1 MHCCC
6 CCCPAAPARP
16 LLPCR
21 LWATALWTSQCLP
34 PAVWD
39 LWCPH
44 RWRCMFA
51 PKAPTGCFCCPA
63 ASRRRRKRIRRGK
76 TRSRIISQV
85 AGICKSLPMPSERV
99 PSLWFFSS
107 SSHFRIFRA
116 AASDKQPVARATS
129 AVPQLSPPFA
139 TFVACRCRCC
149 CCCSLCSLNTSST
162 GVPTQGDLHA
172 ASDPYRHT
180 RAIMKYFTLLHF
192 VSFRFG
198 LDLGF
203 IPVSCHTPSGPLAKS

>member
-6 CCCPAAPARP
+6 RCCCPAAPGPDRRR

-63 ASRRRRKRIRRGK
+63 ASRRRRTKIRRGRGRVR

-85 AGICKSLPMPSERV
+85 AGICKSLPKPSERV
-99 PSLWFFSS
+99 PCLWFFFFG

-116 AASDKQPVARATS
+116 AASDKAACGKGNQRRATTVA
-129 AVPQLSPPFA
+129 AVCHFRGL
-139 TFVACRCRCC
+139 
-149 CCCSLCSLNTSST
+149 LL
-162 GVPTQGDLHA
+162 L
-172 ASDPYRHT
+172 
-180 RAIMKYFTLLHF
+180 FTLFPKHF
-192 VSFRFG
+192 LNWSPNPRRPARRV
-198 LDLGF
+198 
-203 IPVSCHTPSGPLAKS
+203 